1 MYNCKLCGGINS
13 LIKDYNSNLIKCNI
27 CDTTIKEN
35 DNDEINEFQKYFA
48 SNDKTIE
55 YMNTLEE
62 DNTIPQKIHKSKNQ
76 NKKDS
81 NPIETKMNNK
91 IEEISKKMDLSESIK
106 EKVKDLTKKVLD
118 SKKIKFK
125 LLESVIASVIFVVC
139 RNGEEPKT
147 MQEISTQLDIDRRA
161 VNRCYNSI
169 KDIIAENKNQIPETV
184 SRLINSY
191 CDKILNDNN
200 ETLKKLSCDISN
212 NVCKYELISGRN
224 PTTIAATCILIGATL
239 LKLNIGKKIIS
250 KKVRTTEN
258 TINNAYCVLKDY
270 IDCIVPSE
278 YKNDISLL
286 NGI

>member
-81 NPIETKMNNK
+81 NTIETKMNNK

>member
-13 LIKDYNSNLIKCNI
+13 LIKDYNSNLIKCNN
-27 CDTTIKEN
+27 CEATIKEN

-147 MQEISTQLDIDRRA
+147 MQEISTQLDIR
-161 VNRCYNSI
+161 
-169 KDIIAENKNQIPETV
+169 
-184 SRLINSY
+184 
-191 CDKILNDNN
+191 
-200 ETLKKLSCDISN
+200 
-212 NVCKYELISGRN
+212 
-224 PTTIAATCILIGATL
+224 
-239 LKLNIGKKIIS
+239 
-250 KKVRTTEN
+250 
-258 TINNAYCVLKDY
+258 
-270 IDCIVPSE
+270 
-278 YKNDISLL
+278 
-286 NGI
+286 